1 MADPVSIDAE
11 VTPLL
16 AGACSR
22 LARICHFNAWAVRAI
37 FVLLLLAKTLVAIV
51 AYGLL
56 ALAFQL
62 ADRYRNTG
70 PDEAGEKPSGGPS
83 QSPYHDR
90 HLADLDRRFREWED
104 SLITRRQS

>member
-1 MADPVSIDAE
+1 MAGPVNIDAG

-22 LARICHFNAWAVRAI
+22 LAQICHFNAWAVRAI
-37 FVLLLLAKTLVAIV
+37 FVLLLLTKTLVAVV

-62 ADRYRNTG
+62 ADRYRG
-70 PDEAGEKPSGGPS
+70 AGLDEAGEKPSGGPS
-83 QSPYHDR
+83 QSTYHDH